1 MKVTKEID
9 LVALQ
14 LAIFG
19 LSATKA
25 KAVLDAVGVQKS
37 DLEGLESVQ
46 NQPIEPLC
54 EEPVD
59 NIYADVL
66 YWNYP

>member
-9 LVALQ
+9 LTALQ

-37 DLEGLESVQ
+37 DLEGSESVQ
-46 NQPIEPLC
+46 LRTPEP
-54 EEPVD
+54 PD
-59 NIYADVL
+59 WSKIPY
-66 YWNYP
+66 